1 MLVVLLLFLQST
13 LQDAASGDESSL
25 WSSVVTV
32 AAVLFVMLTVLAQT
46 RHRLRSA
53 KAKKGLGAEFL
64 ALARRL
70 QQSNTQNKAA
80 DEDALSAHEM
90 REVDLE
96 LIRVFSITCRES
108 LEKNFE
114 QPLSLTSVEEQHFFM
129 ASLNISNLQI
139 ESFRQFYN
147 SLDKDSS

>member
-1 MLVVLLLFLQST
+1 
-13 LQDAASGDESSL
+13 
-25 WSSVVTV
+25 
-32 AAVLFVMLTVLAQT
+32 
-46 RHRLRSA
+46 
-53 KAKKGLGAEFL
+53 
-64 ALARRL
+64 
-70 QQSNTQNKAA
+70 
-80 DEDALSAHEM
+80 M

>member
-70 QQSNTQNKAA
+70 QQSNTQNAA

-108 LEKNFE
+108 LEKNFA